1 MNIFFLLSNEETY
14 HNTNCKIVNMYR
26 NISQYI
32 STIGYVTPVVEFYQT
47 LLKYI

>member
-1 MNIFFLLSNEETY
+1 MNIFFLLSTEE
-14 HNTNCKIVNMYR
+14 TNCKIVKMYR

-32 STIGYVTPVVEFYQT
+32 STISYVTPVVEFDQT